1 MRTEMTAV
9 RGVFHDRDKLD
20 DAVYRLGQFRVP
32 TDSIRVHVVDAG
44 GTQKREMGIEQE
56 AGTLRGALIGAG
68 AGAAIG
74 LAIIVLAQAFVFG
87 PGSSAPIDRGFI
99 YMALGVVVS
108 LALGGLPLGAVL
120 AMGRWHIGERV
131 TDEELR
137 TGAAWVVVESDE
149 MAEVARRVLGE
160 AGAERVAG

>member
-1 MRTEMTAV
+1 
-9 RGVFHDRDKLD
+9 
-20 DAVYRLGQFRVP
+20 
-32 TDSIRVHVVDAG
+32 
-44 GTQKREMGIEQE
+44 MGIEQE

-87 PGSSAPIDRGFI
+87 PGSSAPIDRGFSS
-99 YMALGVVVS
+99 MALGVVVS

-120 AMGRWHIGERV
+120 AMWRWHIGERV